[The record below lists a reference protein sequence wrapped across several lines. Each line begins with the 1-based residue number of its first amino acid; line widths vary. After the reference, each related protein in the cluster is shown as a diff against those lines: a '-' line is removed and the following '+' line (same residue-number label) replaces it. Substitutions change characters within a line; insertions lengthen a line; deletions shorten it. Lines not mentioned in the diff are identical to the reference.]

1 MLLWIR
7 SMHIQLEMQAWEFIK
22 SFKDHFSEF
31 LPLHDPPWYFL
42 LLQLY
47 FLVLQPLNQD
57 FRYSVLSCTFSNCA
71 CIQGQVTGEQRGKH
85 AKGVHLRNIS
95 LSVYVA
101 SYLLLL
107 PPLPVLQQ
115 GTGAQENGEKSTKGK
130 QGIFT
135 LFLSIRG
142 IPFQLLTLKLEISW
156 NYIFTN
162 AHFLVWG
169 CTEFRLGNAQGKK
182 TVNSLPVEVILQIP
196 TFFSN
201 PPILLLLFTF
211 WSPQL
216 SAPFM
221 PPCLITAFNG
231 TDIVKCACP
240 ELKFLIITFQ
250 DDFYL
255 K

>member
-1 MLLWIR
+1 M
-7 SMHIQLEMQAWEFIK
+7 
-22 SFKDHFSEF
+22 
-31 LPLHDPPWYFL
+31 
-42 LLQLY
+42 
-47 FLVLQPLNQD
+47 
-57 FRYSVLSCTFSNCA
+57 
-71 CIQGQVTGEQRGKH
+71 TGEQRGKH

-107 PPLPVLQQ
+107 PPLLVLQQ
-115 GTGAQENGEKSTKGK
+115 GTGAQENWEKSTKGK

-156 NYIFTN
+156 NCIFTN
-162 AHFLVWG
+162 AHFWVWG
-169 CTEFRLGNAQGKK
+169 CTEFRLGNARGKK
-182 TVNSLPVEVILQIP
+182 TVNSLPVEMVLQIP

-211 WSPQL
+211 RSPQL

-221 PPCLITAFNG
+221 PPSLITAFNQWERSCKMCLPR
-231 TDIVKCACP
+231 TSIP
-240 ELKFLIITFQ
+240 NYYFSRWFLLKIINFISEI
-250 DDFYL
+250 DSDGYCVL
-255 K
+255 SC